1 MAAERKVIQPTENI
15 NAAGAQDDSA
25 GKEAVQK
32 IIGGNSELYTDTYC
46 KVCKAVLVS
55 EVQRL
60 SHYQSKKHAKTVR
73 RYEELHQDGEPVA
86 QRRKKH
92 STDSRNREVDRNM
105 ACRNREV
112 DRNITCRVCHLT
124 FTSPAVAYLHYHGKN
139 HALKYK
145 LVREKTTR
153 ASSAASK
160 AKNPTVRGN
169 YCNLC
174 DVFLGGFE
182 CSKQHLKGKKHKKR
196 EIKAKLVEQLEEI
209 GYNSAGGYP
218 CKTCHVVLT
227 SVDHFNAHILGVKH
241 KSRVIRLVTSSQRW
255 VQWYKYGQKS

>member
-153 ASSAASK
+153 ASSAA
-160 AKNPTVRGN
+160 
-169 YCNLC
+169 
-174 DVFLGGFE
+174 
-182 CSKQHLKGKKHKKR
+182 
-196 EIKAKLVEQLEEI
+196 
-209 GYNSAGGYP
+209 GGYP